1 MPFPSLS
8 DNTDEGPALY
18 IVSTPIGNLEDITLR
33 ALRVLKEVDLIAAED
48 TRHTRKLLSAF
59 EISTRMMALH
69 QHNEEERSCRV
80 IEKVLAGEKVALVT
94 DAGTPCISD
103 PGYRL
108 VSAAS
113 RAGVRVV
120 PVPGASALLSGLAAA
135 GLPTDA
141 FHFEGFLPKKQG
153 KRLDIIKGLSSL
165 PHTFVLYESPSR
177 IVRLLDEL
185 VSVMGDRPAVVA
197 RELTKRY
204 EEFLRGTLSS
214 IGAELSQRPVVKGE
228 CTLMVG
234 RGDVDSES
242 LVYDL
247 DDEVKRALAESSE
260 SASRLAKSLSK
271 RLGLPKGEVY
281 EAVVRLSDAEGDLN

>member
-1 MPFPSLS
+1 MPFPSPS
-8 DNTDEGPALY
+8 DRKDEGPALY

-33 ALRVLKEVDLIAAED
+33 AIRVLKEVDLIAAED

-59 EISTRMMALH
+59 DISTRMMALH
-69 QHNEEERSCRV
+69 EHNEEQRSIRV
-80 IEKVLAGEKVALVT
+80 IEKVLAGGSVALVT

-113 RAGVRVV
+113 KAGVRVV
-120 PVPGASALLSGLAAA
+120 PIPGASALLAGLAAA

-141 FHFEGFLPKKQG
+141 FHYEGFLPKKQG
-153 KRLDIIKGLSSL
+153 KRLEVLKRLASL

-177 IVRLLDEL
+177 IVRLLGEL
-185 VSVMGDRPAVVA
+185 VSVMGDRPAVLA

-204 EEFLRGTLSS
+204 EEFLRGTLSE
-214 IGAELSQRPVVKGE
+214 IGAELAERPVVKGE

-234 RGDVDSES
+234 RGEADKEC
-242 LVYDL
+242 LECDL
-247 DDEVKRALAESSE
+247 DEVVRNALAESTD
-260 SASRLAKSLSK
+260 SASRLAKSLAK
-271 RLGLPKGEVY
+271 RTGLPKGKVY
-281 EAVVRLSDAEGDLN
+281 EAVVRISGEGGG